1 MSSTTSTAA
10 GSWPR
15 ACRSNATR
23 LGANLQIETRHE
35 RRRSGPAHERQR
47 HPHLILFVVASALA
61 VLAGAF
67 VADAAGLEQVS
78 HVTSRF
84 DARWLAVCLGAELIG
99 YVGYVLALRNVAR
112 VDGGPQLSFAL
123 TARTV
128 VSGFGVYA
136 AAHAAGGFAVDYMAL
151 RRVGL
156 KREQAIARV
165 AGLGVLEYAVLA
177 PVALVCALLL
187 LAGSDDHVQDS
198 MTLPW
203 LAVIP
208 GFGAAL
214 WVSSPK
220 RSERLLDPIKG
231 GRIRGSIAHAVSG
244 LVTLR
249 ALCRRPVQHLP
260 GLLGVAFYWFGDIAC
275 LWAALRAFS
284 VHVSWPAL
292 VVAYAT
298 GYVASRRS
306 LPAGGAGIVEVLM
319 TFALVWVGL
328 PLAPALAGVLVYRLF
343 NFWLPIVPALALLP
357 SFRQLHHAFEQAEAV
372 ERA

>member
-1 MSSTTSTAA
+1 MAA
-10 GSWPR
+10 
-15 ACRSNATR
+15 
-23 LGANLQIETRHE
+23 
-35 RRRSGPAHERQR
+35 
-47 HPHLILFVVASALA
+47 ALA
-61 VLAGAF
+61 VLAAAF
-67 VADAAGLEQVS
+67 VAEAAGLRQVERATS
-78 HVTSRF
+78 HF
-84 DARWLAVCLGAELIG
+84 DAAWLLVCLGAELIG
-99 YVGYVLALRNVAR
+99 YTGYVLALRNIAR
-112 VDGGPQLSFAL
+112 VDGGPKLSFAL

-128 VSGFGVYA
+128 VSGFGVYP
-136 AAHAAGGFAVDYMAL
+136 AAHAAGGFAIDFMAL
-151 RRVGL
+151 RRAGL

-177 PVALVCALLL
+177 PVALVCALVLL
-187 LAGSDDHVQDS
+187 VDPDSRVDNS

-208 GFGAAL
+208 GFALAL

-220 RSERLLDPIKG
+220 RRSRLTDPIQG
-231 GRIRGSIAHAVSG
+231 GRIRGSIAHAVAG

-249 ALCRRPVQHLP
+249 TLCRRPLQHLP
-260 GLLGVAFYWFGDIAC
+260 GLLGVVFYWFGDIVC
-275 LWAALRAFS
+275 MWAALRAFE

-357 SFRQLHHAFEQAEAV
+357 SVKRLRLAYEQAGAAESA
-372 ERA
+372 

>member
-1 MSSTTSTAA
+1 
-10 GSWPR
+10 
-15 ACRSNATR
+15 
-23 LGANLQIETRHE
+23 
-35 RRRSGPAHERQR
+35 
-47 HPHLILFVVASALA
+47 
-61 VLAGAF
+61 VLAAAF
-67 VADAAGLEQVS
+67 VADAAGLTEVER
-78 HVTSRF
+78 VTSRF
-84 DARWLAVCLGAELIG
+84 DAPWLLICLGGELIG

-112 VDGGPQLSFAL
+112 VDGGPRLSFAV

-136 AAHAAGGFAVDYMAL
+136 AAHAAGGFAVDYWAL
-151 RRVGL
+151 RRAGL
-156 KREQAIARV
+156 KRDQAMARV

-177 PVALVCALLL
+177 PAALVCAIVL
-187 LAGSDDHVQDS
+187 LAGSGNHVEKS
-198 MTLPW
+198 VTIPW

-208 GFGAAL
+208 GFGAAM

-220 RSERLLDPIKG
+220 RRSRLANPAGG
-231 GRIRGSIAHAVSG
+231 GRVRGGIAHVVAG

-260 GLLGVAFYWFGDIAC
+260 GLLGVVFYWFGDIAC
-275 LWAALRAFS
+275 LWAALRTFS
-284 VHVSWPAL
+284 VHVSIPAL
-292 VVAYAT
+292 IVAYAT

-357 SFRQLHHAFEQAEAV
+357 SIRQLRRTFDQAEAA
-372 ERA
+372 ESR

>member
-1 MSSTTSTAA
+1 M
-10 GSWPR
+10 
-15 ACRSNATR
+15 
-23 LGANLQIETRHE
+23 
-35 RRRSGPAHERQR
+35 QR
-47 HPHLILFVVASALA
+47 VASRL
-61 VLAGAF
+61 
-67 VADAAGLEQVS
+67 DAS
-78 HVTSRF
+78 
-84 DARWLAVCLGAELIG
+84 WLLICLGAELLG
-99 YVGYVLALRNVAR
+99 YVGYVLALRNIAR
-112 VDGGPQLSFAL
+112 VDGGPRLSFAL

-128 VSGFGVYA
+128 VSGFGVYT
-136 AAHAAGGFAVDYMAL
+136 AAHAAGGFAVDYWAL
-151 RRVGL
+151 RRAGL
-156 KREQAIARV
+156 ERDKAIARV

-177 PVALVCALLL
+177 PVALVCALILF
-187 LAGSDDHVQDS
+187 AGSGNQVQAS

-208 GFGAAL
+208 GFGAAF

-220 RSERLLDPIKG
+220 RRWRFVGREAG
-231 GRIRGSIAHAVSG
+231 GGIRGSVAHAVAG

-249 ALCRRPVQHLP
+249 LLFRRPIQHLP

-275 LWAALRAFS
+275 LWVALRTFS

-292 VVAYAT
+292 IVAYAT

-319 TFALVWVGL
+319 TFALVWIGL

-357 SFRQLHHAFEQAEAV
+357 GVTRLRHAHEHADSESA
-372 ERA
+372 

>member
-1 MSSTTSTAA
+1 MAA
-10 GSWPR
+10 
-15 ACRSNATR
+15 
-23 LGANLQIETRHE
+23 
-35 RRRSGPAHERQR
+35 
-47 HPHLILFVVASALA
+47 AL
-61 VLAGAF
+61 
-67 VADAAGLEQVS
+67 VADMAGLEQVQ
-78 HVTSRF
+78 HVTSRL
-84 DARWLAVCLGAELIG
+84 DARWLVICLGAELLG
-99 YVGYVLALRNVAR
+99 YVGYVLALRNIAR
-112 VDGGPQLSFAL
+112 VDDGPKLSFAL

-136 AAHAAGGFAVDYMAL
+136 AAHAAGGFAVDYWAL
-151 RRVGL
+151 RRAGL
-156 KREQAIARV
+156 RREQAIARV

-177 PVALVCALLL
+177 PVALVCALILF
-187 LAGSDDHVQDS
+187 ADSADHVQDS

-208 GFGAAL
+208 GFGIAL
-214 WVSSPK
+214 WVSSP
-220 RSERLLDPIKG
+220 RRRWSETGFEEG
-231 GRIRGSIAHAVSG
+231 GRIRASIAHALAG

-249 ALCRRPVQHLP
+249 SLCRRPVEHLP

-275 LWAALRAFS
+275 LWAALRTFS

-357 SFRQLHHAFEQAEAV
+357 SITRLRHAHEQAESA
-372 ERA
+372 

>member
-1 MSSTTSTAA
+1 
-10 GSWPR
+10 
-15 ACRSNATR
+15 
-23 LGANLQIETRHE
+23 
-35 RRRSGPAHERQR
+35 
-47 HPHLILFVVASALA
+47 
-61 VLAGAF
+61 VLAAAL
-67 VADAAGLEQVS
+67 VADVAGLDQVRG
-78 HVTSRF
+78 VTSRF
-84 DARWLAVCLGAELIG
+84 QAPWLVICLGAELLG
-99 YVGYVLALRNVAR
+99 YVGYVLALRNIAR
-112 VDGGPQLSFAL
+112 VDGGPRLSFAL

-136 AAHAAGGFAVDYMAL
+136 AAHAAGGFAVDYWAL
-151 RRVGL
+151 RRAGL
-156 KREQAIARV
+156 ERDKAIARV

-177 PVALVCALLL
+177 PVALVCALILFVD
-187 LAGSDDHVQDS
+187 GSEHVQDS

-208 GFGAAL
+208 GFAVAM
-214 WVSSPK
+214 WASSPK
-220 RSERLLDPIKG
+220 RRWSETGLSG
-231 GRIRGSIAHAVSG
+231 GRMRESIQHALAG
-244 LVTLR
+244 LGTMR
-249 ALCRRPVQHLP
+249 ALFRRPVQHLP

-275 LWAALRAFS
+275 LWAALRVFS

-357 SFRQLHHAFEQAEAV
+357 SITRLRHAHEQAESA
-372 ERA
+372 

>member
-1 MSSTTSTAA
+1 
-10 GSWPR
+10 
-15 ACRSNATR
+15 
-23 LGANLQIETRHE
+23 
-35 RRRSGPAHERQR
+35 
-47 HPHLILFVVASALA
+47 
-61 VLAGAF
+61 
-67 VADAAGLEQVS
+67 
-78 HVTSRF
+78 
-84 DARWLAVCLGAELIG
+84 
-99 YVGYVLALRNVAR
+99 
-112 VDGGPQLSFAL
+112 
-123 TARTV
+123 
-128 VSGFGVYA
+128 VYP
-136 AAHAAGGFAVDYMAL
+136 AAHAAGGFAIDFMAL
-151 RRVGL
+151 RKAGL

-177 PVALVCALLL
+177 PVALVCALVLL
-187 LAGSDDHVQDS
+187 VDPDSRVDNS

-208 GFGAAL
+208 GFALAL
-214 WVSSPK
+214 WISSPK
-220 RSERLLDPIKG
+220 QRSRLTDPIQG
-231 GRIRGSIAHAVSG
+231 GRIRRSIAHAVAG

-249 ALCRRPVQHLP
+249 MLCRRPLQHLP
-260 GLLGVAFYWFGDIAC
+260 GLLGVVFYWFGDVVC
-275 LWAALRAFS
+275 LWAALRAFE

-357 SFRQLHHAFEQAEAV
+357 SVKRLRLAHEQAEAA
-372 ERA
+372 ESA

>member
-1 MSSTTSTAA
+1 M
-10 GSWPR
+10 
-15 ACRSNATR
+15 
-23 LGANLQIETRHE
+23 
-35 RRRSGPAHERQR
+35 
-47 HPHLILFVVASALA
+47 FVVASALA
-61 VLAGAF
+61 VLAAAF
-67 VADAAGLEQVS
+67 VAEAAGLEQVGR
-78 HVTSRF
+78 VTSRF
-84 DARWLAVCLGAELIG
+84 DARWLVICLGAELIG
-99 YVGYVLALRNVAR
+99 YVGYVLALRNIAR
-112 VDGGPQLSFAL
+112 VDGGPRLSFAL

-136 AAHAAGGFAVDYMAL
+136 TAHAAGGFAVDYMAL
-151 RRVGL
+151 RKAGL
-156 KREQAIARV
+156 KRDQAIARV
-165 AGLGVLEYAVLA
+165 AGLGVVEYAVLA

-187 LAGSDDHVQDS
+187 LADPAEHVEKS

-214 WVSSPK
+214 WASSPK
-220 RSERLLDPIKG
+220 RRERLSDPIKV
-231 GRIRGSIAHAVSG
+231 GRVRGSIAHAVSG

-249 ALCRRPVQHLP
+249 ALLCRPVQHLP

-357 SFRQLHHAFEQAEAV
+357 SVKRLRLAYEQAEAA
-372 ERA
+372 ESA

>member
-1 MSSTTSTAA
+1 MA
-10 GSWPR
+10 
-15 ACRSNATR
+15 
-23 LGANLQIETRHE
+23 Q
-35 RRRSGPAHERQR
+35 
-47 HPHLILFVVASALA
+47 
-61 VLAGAF
+61 
-67 VADAAGLEQVS
+67 AAGLDEVER
-78 HVTSRF
+78 VTSNL
-84 DARWLAVCLGAELIG
+84 DGRWLVICLGGELIG
-99 YVGYVLALRNVAR
+99 YVGYVVALRNVAR
-112 VDGGPQLSFAL
+112 AEGGPRLSFGL

-136 AAHAAGGFAVDYMAL
+136 AAHAAGGFAVDYWAL
-151 RRVGL
+151 RRAGL
-156 KREQAIARV
+156 RRDQAIARV

-177 PVALVCALLL
+177 PVALVCALVL
-187 LAGSDDHVQDS
+187 LAGDGGDVQMS

-220 RSERLLDPIKG
+220 RRARIGGPGEG
-231 GRIRGSIAHAVSG
+231 GRLRGSLVHAVSG

-275 LWAALRAFS
+275 LWAALRTFS
-284 VHVSWPAL
+284 VHVSLPAL

-357 SFRQLHHAFEQAEAV
+357 SVKELRLAYERAEAA
-372 ERA
+372 ERG